1 MVNADTQHV
10 FMLSDYLGKL
20 ANLLGEYIDFNKGN
34 LSLDERNCLF
44 DAEIELARLAG
55 EMNIVGVNLVFQ
67 DIQGILTQLE
77 KVTDGLKQAVK
88 KAMAVQDALSIAAGL
103 VTMGT
108 AIISNDPKAI
118 AQSAVN
124 LGKSL
129 KIKVLE

>member
-1 MVNADTQHV
+1 MVNADAQQI
-10 FMLSDYLGKL
+10 FMLSDYLGRL

-34 LSLDERNCLF
+34 LATEERNRLF

-55 EMNIVGVNLVFQ
+55 EINIVGVNLVFEN
-67 DIQGILTQLE
+67 IRGILTQLE
-77 KVTDGLKQAVK
+77 KVTVGLKEAVK
-88 KAMAVQDALSIAAGL
+88 KALAVQDAVNIAAGL
-103 VTMGT
+103 VNMGT

-129 KIKVLE
+129 KIKV